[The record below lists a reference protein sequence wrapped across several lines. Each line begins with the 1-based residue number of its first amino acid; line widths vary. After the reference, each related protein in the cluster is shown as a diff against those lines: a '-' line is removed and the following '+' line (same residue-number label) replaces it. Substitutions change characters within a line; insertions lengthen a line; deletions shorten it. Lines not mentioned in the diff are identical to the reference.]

1 MFTRATHAFQS
12 FLADS
17 KSFSRKLGS
26 ARGDAASSARA
37 VEAKDAAE
45 EVASVKAQR
54 AKSAEFDLE
63 MAKAALAEERS
74 RLKLQSVELANR
86 DAQLTE
92 LNDQRV
98 GTSARFRR
106 GLARELER
114 RIASLEYELSLAPDA
129 PLSNSAAR
137 GAIGH
142 DLRVLRAQLCE
153 VAGTLRPANAEPHFF
168 GTV

>member
-1 MFTRATHAFQS
+1 MMTMSASA
-12 FLADS
+12 ADL
-17 KSFSRKLGS
+17 SRGS
-26 ARGDAASSARA
+26 A
-37 VEAKDAAE
+37 
-45 EVASVKAQR
+45 
-54 AKSAEFDLE
+54 
-63 MAKAALAEERS
+63 
-74 RLKLQSVELANR
+74 
-86 DAQLTE
+86 AQLQEWGPQSAIGRNFEEAHPTTPK

-114 RIASLEYELSLAPDA
+114 RIASLEYELSLKPDA

-168 GTV
+168 GSV